1 MGLASILSSVKEQY
15 NIIVGIIYSK
25 IGNKIVLKPFS
36 SYYKTTLQ
44 LVSLGTV
51 CCLLGCSET
60 NFTLVYPNTVKNGL
74 VPAGCDYKINQDNA
88 LVCKSKEYK
97 VTEICG
103 GSPSLSTARL
113 YSGNKHKLVVISLS
127 DGLNKQ
133 SRVIQEGL
141 NDVLLNLKPADLKTP
156 FTLLA
161 LGGQQPFSLLSSKDL
176 VAADKSNFIRT
187 KIEMGMQFSAGN
199 FSALDLDLLDNLI
212 QERAT
217 TQDAVD
223 SVLYV
228 TDNRSLRDRPQEIP
242 KSKLGVP
249 FSWHKDGIHLLVLT
263 TKPQGCDA
271 WQYVEAQCVPWQGQ
285 DNDLRQMMRNTLNTF
300 LTGQN

>member
-1 MGLASILSSVKEQY
+1 
-15 NIIVGIIYSK
+15 
-25 IGNKIVLKPFS
+25 VLNPLS
-36 SYYKTTLQ
+36 SYYKITLQ
-44 LVSLGTV
+44 LISLSVV

-74 VPAGCDYKINQDNA
+74 VPAGCDYKNNQDNA
-88 LVCKSKEYK
+88 LICKPKEYK

-103 GSPSLSTARL
+103 SSPSLTNARL
-113 YSGNKHKLVVISLS
+113 FSGNKHKLIVISLS
-127 DGLNKQ
+127 DGLSKQ
-133 SRVIQEGL
+133 SRIIQEGL
-141 NDVLLNLKPADLKTP
+141 NDVLLNLKSSDLKTP

-161 LGGQQPFSLLSSKDL
+161 LGGQQPFPLLSSKDL
-176 VAADKSNFIRT
+176 ATADKGNLIRT
-187 KIEMGMQFSAGN
+187 KVETGMQFSAGN

-223 SVLYV
+223 SVLYI
-228 TDNRSLRDRPQEIP
+228 TDNRSLRDHPQEIP

-263 TKPQGCDA
+263 TKPQGCEA
-271 WQYVEAQCVPWQGQ
+271 WQYVEAQCLPWQGQ
-285 DNDLRQMMRNTLNTF
+285 DNDLRQIMKNTLNTF
-300 LTGQN
+300 LTGSSL